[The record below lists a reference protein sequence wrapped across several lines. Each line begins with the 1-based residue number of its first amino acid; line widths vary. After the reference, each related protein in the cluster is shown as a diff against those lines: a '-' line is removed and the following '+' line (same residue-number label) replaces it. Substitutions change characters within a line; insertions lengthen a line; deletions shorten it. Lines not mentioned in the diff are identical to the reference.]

1 IPATISLNNN
11 YYVKPIDE
19 NKSIFTNIGG
29 TYNYRTLQ
37 NWKSWSGKDGNSK
50 NSPKSITDLNDL
62 RFEYNAST
70 NSKTVSLDAKYIDA
84 KGNLY
89 DGSITL
95 APYASAVL
103 IKNGASTG
111 NQAPTANAGNDI

>member
-1 IPATISLNNN
+1 NTTFNNGADGDDGAGILLDNYSAKIDMNNIDITGNIFFAKTPKQNTGYFSFKGGIPATISLNNN

-62 RFEYNAST
+62 RFEY
-70 NSKTVSLDAKYIDA
+70 
-84 KGNLY
+84 
-89 DGSITL
+89 
-95 APYASAVL
+95 
-103 IKNGASTG
+103 
-111 NQAPTANAGNDI
+111 